1 MATEPA
7 PNSSGL
13 PGETNPEFVYLD
25 SNFYL
30 DYLIG
35 DRPYSDALDSIV
47 GAWRSG
53 ELRVATSALTLTEVL
68 YLRRVDGGPRRRL
81 APQDEPRVIDLF
93 QPVPPREFVLVEV
106 TRSIAER
113 ARELVWDLSIE
124 PKDAI
129 HVASALLVRAP
140 ALFTSDEGLLGKQ
153 VGGDPPLRLERPH
166 WTTQT
171 SFLD

>member
-1 MATEPA
+1 MASDA
-7 PNSSGL
+7 AASSSGP
-13 PGETNPEFVYLD
+13 PGETNPDFVYLD

-35 DRPYSDALDSIV
+35 DRPYGDALNSIIE
-47 GAWRSG
+47 AWRSG

-93 QPVPPREFVLVEV
+93 RPVPPRRFLLVEV
-106 TRSIAER
+106 TRRVAEQ
-113 ARELVWDLSIE
+113 ARELVWDLGIE

-129 HVASALLVRAP
+129 HVASALLVGAP
-140 ALFTSDEGLLGKQ
+140 TMFTSDDGLLDKHA
-153 VGGDPPLRLERPH
+153 GGDPPLRMDRPH

-171 SFLD
+171 SFLG